1 MKKKN
6 YKKIT
11 KQYPANANKLAD
23 KKLIRMLI
31 FLLELDKRTVDI
43 KKIAGPLQVNLRTL
57 QRYIIDLKRAGI
69 PLVKTPEINSLYYLN
84 DEEMKLKH
92 LKAVGNEKEEE
103 MQRYEKNA
111 EIYDDLE
118 MPQDIWVQTLVTK
131 KELEDDA
138 KREAKAISRKKLLH
152 LLNFVDIEKADIQIK
167 LLKLVGREFEYKDR
181 KKSLMFFEEVTKEF
195 PQYDEFWL
203 KKGDAYSRLKRYN
216 KALMCFQKVID
227 NDASNVWARIKKLTT
242 MRSAKRVKEALE
254 ISRKYIAIF
263 PKEPLLHRIHIY
275 LLMDNGL
282 LKEALKATR
291 DLLPIDA
298 GDRYFFCSRI
308 YSKMGKY
315 DTALRAI
322 RKAIKIGPSKMYI
335 MEEKYLKRKLG
346 VE

>member
-11 KQYPANANKLAD
+11 KQYSANTNKLAD

-43 KKIAGPLQVNLRTL
+43 KKIAVPLQVNLRTL

-131 KELEDDA
+131 KELEDAA
-138 KREAKAISRKKLLH
+138 KRQAQAISRKKLLY
-152 LLNFVDIEKADIQIK
+152 LLKFVDIEKVDIQIK
-167 LLKLVGREFEYKDR
+167 LLKLVGREFGYKD
-181 KKSLMFFEEVTKEF
+181 KKRSLKFFEEPF
-195 PQYDEFWL
+195 
-203 KKGDAYSRLKRYN
+203 
-216 KALMCFQKVID
+216 
-227 NDASNVWARIKKLTT
+227 
-242 MRSAKRVKEALE
+242 
-254 ISRKYIAIF
+254 
-263 PKEPLLHRIHIY
+263 LHQN
-275 LLMDNGL
+275 L
-282 LKEALKATR
+282 
-291 DLLPIDA
+291 
-298 GDRYFFCSRI
+298 
-308 YSKMGKY
+308 
-315 DTALRAI
+315 
-322 RKAIKIGPSKMYI
+322 
-335 MEEKYLKRKLG
+335 
-346 VE
+346 

>member
-138 KREAKAISRKKLLH
+138 K
-152 LLNFVDIEKADIQIK
+152 
-167 LLKLVGREFEYKDR
+167 
-181 KKSLMFFEEVTKEF
+181 
-195 PQYDEFWL
+195 
-203 KKGDAYSRLKRYN
+203 
-216 KALMCFQKVID
+216 
-227 NDASNVWARIKKLTT
+227 
-242 MRSAKRVKEALE
+242 
-254 ISRKYIAIF
+254 
-263 PKEPLLHRIHIY
+263 
-275 LLMDNGL
+275 
-282 LKEALKATR
+282 
-291 DLLPIDA
+291 
-298 GDRYFFCSRI
+298 
-308 YSKMGKY
+308 
-315 DTALRAI
+315 
-322 RKAIKIGPSKMYI
+322 
-335 MEEKYLKRKLG
+335 
-346 VE
+346 